1 MMMKVA
7 LTRSDIDKL
16 KDELQRIRQ
25 RSLEASRHG
34 DFRTVA
40 RLTCEA
46 ARLNQEINQA
56 EGVLAAA

>member
-1 MMMKVA
+1 MKVA
-7 LTRSDIDKL
+7 LTRSDIEKL
-16 KDELQRIRQ
+16 KEELQRIRQ
-25 RSLEASRHG
+25 RSLEASRQD

-46 ARLNQEINQA
+46 ARLNQAINQA